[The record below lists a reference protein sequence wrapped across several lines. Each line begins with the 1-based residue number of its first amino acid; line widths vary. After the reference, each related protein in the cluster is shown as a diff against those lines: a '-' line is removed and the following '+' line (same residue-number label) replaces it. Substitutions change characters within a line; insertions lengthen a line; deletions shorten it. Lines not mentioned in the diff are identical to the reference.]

1 MTDDGSYGE
10 KGLVTDALRKL
21 LESGEKYDEVI
32 AIGPLV
38 MMKFVCA
45 LTKEF
50 GVKTMISMNPCLL
63 YTSDLLVGERFVKR
77 DDELI
82 QLIRH
87 FRIFADVV
95 NNHIKRTE
103 HEQAA

>member
-1 MTDDGSYGE
+1 MFIVAHFLQCFFLGFVGPREDVIQLVHALLDG
-10 KGLVTDALRKL
+10 
-21 LESGEKYDEVI
+21 
-32 AIGPLV
+32 
-38 MMKFVCA
+38 F
-45 LTKEF
+45 
-50 GVKTMISMNPCLL
+50 
-63 YTSDLLVGERFVKR
+63 DLLVGERFVKR